1 MGCFPA
7 GPGYDVLNNGLT
19 LSMVN
24 SISSPPLGTHVTSN
38 GYYLVRYANM
48 TLELCISICQ
58 KNGLMYAGLQTHVR
72 RE

>member
-7 GPGYDVLNNGLT
+7 RSNFDVLNNGLT

-24 SISSPPLGTHVTSN
+24 GLSSPPARNFFTSN
-38 GYYLVRYANM
+38 GYYLVFYANM

-58 KNGLMYAGLQTHVR
+58 TNGFMYAGLQTYHG